1 MNKKRLNLKNIL
13 NSLMC
18 GVSIVFM
25 SLIVC
30 MGFIVPK
37 GDNGAKALNK
47 QDILETYNVSF
58 VSAKTKYKIA
68 EGFKLQQNASNTPGS
83 QEGLSYAYT
92 YVNNPTSA
100 KLYKEVTAGNEY
112 NSDYGMVSIQTED
125 AKEIKQYIDV
135 TSTSTYPYI
144 PSTATHLKNITTNEL
159 ENVFYDDFDNGDFVL
174 LADNYKIPTTTQYN
188 VENIY
193 IAFGSREDEIK
204 LNEVKVQG
212 TLQNSTG
219 TYHLSLEKEK
229 RYSNTSGVTEKPPY
243 SCWYQYFDINN
254 MYATTTAESTSE
266 TYKIADASGLYTLT
280 FTFGRQVKT
289 GETVGSGITVKD
301 GFTSGETFTY
311 SFYLLNSADYSTY
324 PSIHNATLGSTVQSE
339 PNEYFY
345 HFEGNK
351 PSIIYSPNRYNLSYV
366 RQNNEISDNIT
377 SAFSTATCITD
388 GLTHEYGKITF
399 YNNEEYYRDVYIF
412 SKYLNNNKKDTLEY
426 IYASSNKQDLSISN
440 YNDIFELFEND
451 TLKFEYKLV
460 KVLTKTTTGQNVT
473 FTTKTYYT
481 NKYSLCNFS
490 SDTFNSTGYE
500 LYSSFIPDVSD
511 TATIVSTDNLTTTD
525 HVTSAIDSTNYTF
538 STANKTSTQLR
549 RMLNIDT
556 IDLDYTYMLEFDN
569 LGVYDFSY
577 SYVCPWY
584 SVANSEEKVNYTT
597 SDSITPYD
605 FTLIYPDA
613 GTPEVQTS
621 NQTLYTMISGYLNEQ
636 NKVSLLGRTYTY
648 NKKNA
653 TPLTDDQSHSYTLS
667 TAYQVTISSTAVDGV
682 IFSIEEESTRLK
694 LNIKIPIGS
703 LSTTKQS
710 YTSTTTGIYNQKFID
725 KVTYDYTL
733 DKLNASNIPSD
744 KEYLSYLRSLLENIA
759 SQDGA
764 VTSGE
769 TSRFYPITSTSYKTH
784 ALGKDKLTI
793 FGSVAY
799 FSKEDSTTDSGYA
812 RLEQVDSK
820 ENKNFISDYTSLYLS
835 KTSNAPTSK
844 FSQVL
849 GLTTEQIIVTDTQ
862 VFWKNYSSLLYGT
875 GNNNKISQSKI
886 YKYTNYKD
894 RNGNIDLDHASV
906 SEYSNKNTYFKD
918 IYCKDDGYYEV
929 IIKYTYNFY
938 KTSNAISST
947 TQFYQL
953 FVFIIDNSSPTLT
966 FEEQVSDG
974 NYRNLTPN
982 SYTNKVVRMSWTVPT
997 YFKNNVYIEVSKTNF
1012 NGITTDMPFV
1022 AKYDGENG
1030 IGESGI
1036 TVTSGVH
1043 SYVYGISN
1051 FKKSDDKNTYYVT
1064 LSLPSINTENW
1075 NLDGHY
1081 SVTIYFGPEN
1091 IDGTKPKFT
1100 QKYTFDSKDI
1110 TGMQALPVIKDDS
1123 GAYVINEDLKSTLKD
1138 NAQILNTD
1146 FTFRYSAKAS
1156 GAMITTYYHK
1166 ISLDIASDYNK
1177 LISLA
1182 NDKTGITTNYYINGN
1197 DSSLTTGTGNPYKYA
1212 YDKGNVVA
1220 NGNFLSS
1227 NSSCIYLFKME
1238 DEAGNIA
1245 RYVIFC
1251 DTTSPRFIVSP
1262 LPTGSNNIVSDVT
1275 SIMWGDYKAIKV
1287 TGIAGALIEGM
1298 NQYTATTE
1306 TNKLV
1311 EALSYISNYS
1321 DNNNCFNNTRIEKV
1335 GSDYY
1340 LLIPIVKAQ
1349 ITDEEN
1355 NNEIISDATNYYL
1368 FPTDPTETVGKTI
1381 KLPILDQ
1388 YGQVEMEG
1396 DSIKTE
1402 TLPYATLTTKVSKDY
1417 FGDVSRTYISAV
1429 LSGNNKVIRG
1439 VNGTGL
1445 YYYSIYDELGN
1456 SNMGDLWMNLDKTQT
1471 LAYATFNYTDDRS
1484 KAIGLTGE
1492 SASSYSASKLYIS
1505 SLENIDSS
1513 VSPVIPE
1520 YTITYSYFAYDAEFY
1535 NNYQIV
1541 GAQIKTSDTDGDES
1555 AYIEFTFRSLKDS
1568 SKTVTRQMQ
1577 IYDRLGNRIQP
1588 VSYPYSMKSTSSE
1601 SDETKSIYKTAGYS
1615 GTEIED
1621 EDTNVQ
1627 RVYSG
1632 IINSTNNISNGQS
1645 VTKEGLYIFKRE
1657 YADTVEDSTLGND
1670 SRIIYRV
1677 YYIDRSGIISYI
1689 PTSSQVANA
1698 LYGTGN
1704 DIQFLLGSTYK
1715 TATNQKL
1722 ITASNIQNNQ
1732 TSSGSENAS
1741 NSSYSSYN
1749 LFSTNKVQTKFTLT
1763 LDKYNYNKFAQNYS
1777 GLLDTYASDDDLK
1790 DALSKYLLNDD
1801 LFTNLFKLDLTLKKG
1816 SNGTKIIDETNMDAS
1831 LRYNST
1837 LMSKYISEYSK
1848 STNISSRGNEFSFFY
1863 GDALN
1868 SYYITLNDQSGHIER
1883 TYNDVT
1889 NSYETT
1895 SINAGANDLN
1905 ISFMIKHVAPS
1916 GDMYGKYYGNP
1927 SIRYDEKLNG
1937 SNTSVPITT
1946 EDDGDQK
1953 KGTYALISKYLNDTK
1968 GSLKQLSTTQN
1979 VITNI
1984 SGSTVTLSSTNNET
1998 LVFLFAISNDDYMSK
2013 IDMNNIQVYQN
2024 SIDNAHLLFN
2034 RYEENGSVYNH
2045 TTALVPSQDRQDGS
2059 FICNIVDGITYY
2071 AIIIFDNNLDEILE
2085 EGDDANNYRLLDSDS
2100 NPDEA
2105 TYYINIHYIGD
2116 SDDYKAELNGETVSY
2131 YNSTYE
2137 ITIDRVKP
2145 MYNLVRLMEL
2155 DKYTYKGSNTASAVT
2170 STNYSTM
2177 FDYYK
2182 GYYNFEYNEETKFY
2196 NSDLETYFF
2205 AIDSR
2210 ESSAFSFKSV
2220 DKLDSNGGFYIRP
2233 LGTDISNYKFSY
2245 TPDDYKIYND
2255 AELRGEHNQF
2265 MPNDKTPILF
2275 NGTTK
2280 YSPAKF
2286 EIDKYYF
2293 CPYLDGE
2300 MSVNLMLKQGI
2311 VEANNYYEIIECD
2324 EAENYR
2330 VYGIYI
2336 HDATSD
2342 SVSYEYQ
2349 TYSGTSYKANTINY
2363 NNSIALVSGIS
2374 FSLLKN
2380 GFTDYAYITNDLFI
2394 KAKIKITSDNINETL
2409 YLYYMPNEKAL
2420 KLTDINNNV
2429 KEIITDIDEYKS
2441 DFVTLINKII
2451 NNYKNKVLDTYGYT
2465 IEITLVDRLG
2475 IPATYDRN
2483 ILNDYVITYSVA
2495 GNELQPIFKTSEQGT
2510 TFVMT
2515 IPSQKGSTYIVSV
2528 EASEFNQTWI
2538 DKDVDTKGNQ
2548 FRQHVNEFKKG
2559 VQFVL
2564 SKGVYR
2570 FVITDNFGRSTVYFY
2585 EFGISSSNTGGSIK
2599 YYGEHSVYSD
2609 GFTYTYENFVY
2620 SYDSS
2625 IYNVFIR
2632 YTGEDLNTGD
2642 FVTSEEIFG
2651 VNSDYSADDLTRFG
2665 ISSIITENK
2674 ITKITF
2680 TGVSGTRFISKYEIK
2695 TILATT
2701 ADGYT
2706 WGDEE
2711 NNSNIFVYDNK
2722 VAVQRAIQRV
2732 SVRNMK
2738 GINLDTSTSLYL
2750 TDDFQLV
2757 LDWGLVLS
2765 ADQVNFET
2773 QILLTRTYTENGVNK
2788 TTTFKVDSGY
2798 IVSLPGS
2805 YTARAVNTLGNYSD
2819 IITFTRGEGEI
2830 SLSALYAVSENGKVQ
2845 TKLTP
2850 ATYTTLD
2857 GDKKSQY
2864 HYFITDD
2871 YFTYIDSYSGELL
2884 HPSDLDNIDPS
2895 IITINK
2901 NADKYIDIR
2910 VNSNLNLIAEIIETP
2925 SDLVSNIEDKYDY
2938 IITYKIY
2945 SGDFVYRYLIL
2956 HFLPHDAN
2964 YLADTEVVDV
2974 GTDTNKLLADG
2985 YIVQSVSK
2993 NGVKVTFTEL
3003 SDSYEKYTTVIGNT
3017 LYLDRY
3023 YNGTL
3028 IETIVLNTIKPVDGK
3043 ITHTFTITT
3052 VGLHQFAI
3060 RDLAGRKHLFGNASK
3075 NSSSN
3080 LLSVYLINQVLYEVN
3095 DSTPINNQV
3104 FNENVKITVINKI
3117 NNIVLYNTE
3126 SLGITIYK
3134 NGSQIDTP
3142 PSENG
3147 IFTLSEQGFY
3157 TIELVGITQLS
3168 SIDVTNQEV
3177 TSRFSFVII
3186 RDDIAKNSFN
3196 ISKGTNFIIDK
3207 ITKTMAGEIYDVT
3220 EDFKSSPNGISSD
3233 ASNYSSSLIW
3243 LYYSEQQNSKFDIS
3257 LKSYNAITGLY
3268 DTFSFKIWINE
3279 TKPVLHSNVTAGEQT
3294 RDTIEVYYNAGLLY
3308 EEIGVCRIE
3317 INGNKYVDIDKDSE
3331 TVVTTI
3337 TISNAGEYNIRIVS
3351 DDGTVLSSYKFIK
3364 VDPLN
3369 STTKFIIVIVVIA
3382 VAVVVVL
3389 FFLIRKKG
3397 KYR

>member
-18 GVSIVFM
+18 GVSVVFM
-25 SLIVC
+25 ALIVC

-37 GDNGAKALNK
+37 GDNGAKALSK

-58 VSAKTKYKIA
+58 VSAKTKYRVA
-68 EGFKLQQNASNTPGS
+68 EGFGLQQNTSNDMGN

-92 YVNNPTSA
+92 YVSNPTSA
-100 KLYKEVTAGNEY
+100 KLYRETSASSEY
-112 NSDYGMVSIQTED
+112 NSEYGMVSIQDED
-125 AKEIKQYIDV
+125 ATEIKQYIDV

-144 PSTATHLKNITTNEL
+144 PSNATHFKNVTTNEL

-174 LADNYKIPTTTQYN
+174 LADNYKISTQTQYN
-188 VENIY
+188 VENVY
-193 IAFGSREDEIK
+193 IAFGSREDDIK

-212 TLQNSTG
+212 TLQNATG
-219 TYHLSLEKEK
+219 TYYLSLDEEK
-229 RYSNTSGVTEKPPY
+229 RFGNTSGGTEKPPY

-254 MYATTTAESTSE
+254 IKATTTAEASSQE
-266 TYKIADASGLYTLT
+266 YNVADASGLYTLT
-280 FTFGRQVKT
+280 FTFGRQLKN
-289 GETVGSGITVKD
+289 GETAGAGVTVKD

-324 PSIHNATLGSTVQSE
+324 PSIHNATLGSTLE
-339 PNEYFY
+339 NETNEYFY

-377 SAFSTATCITD
+377 STFQTATSIVD
-388 GLTHEYGKITF
+388 GSTYEYGKITF

-412 SKYLNNNKKDTLEY
+412 SKYLNDKKDTLEY
-426 IYASSNKQDLSISN
+426 IYASCTNPNLSISN
-440 YNDIFELFEND
+440 YNDIFNLFEND

-460 KVLTKTTTGQNVT
+460 KVLTKSTSGQDAT
-473 FTTKTYYT
+473 FTTTTYYT
-481 NKYSLCNFS
+481 NNYSLCNFS
-490 SDTFNSTGYE
+490 TGTFDSTGYT
-500 LYSSFIPDVSD
+500 LYNSFIPNIVD
-511 TATIVSTDNLTTTD
+511 TATIVSTENLATTD
-525 HVTSAIDSTNYTF
+525 HVTSAIDSTHYTF
-538 STANKTSTQLR
+538 TTAGKTSTQLK

-556 IDLDYTYMLEFDN
+556 IDVDYSYMLEFDD
-569 LGVYDFSY
+569 LGVYDFTY

-584 SVANSEEKVNYTT
+584 SIDNSEEKINYTA
-597 SDSITPYD
+597 SSSITPYD
-605 FTLIYPDA
+605 YTLVYTNV
-613 GTPEVQTS
+613 GTPETKTENKS
-621 NQTLYTMISGYLNEQ
+621 LYTMISGYLNEQ
-636 NKVSLLGRTYTY
+636 NQVSLLGYTYTY
-648 NKKNA
+648 NKKN
-653 TPLTDDQSHSYTLS
+653 TDPLTDNSSHNYNFTS
-667 TAYQVTISSTAVDGV
+667 TYQLTIDSTEVNGV
-682 IFSIEEESTRLK
+682 KFSIEEESSRLK
-694 LNIKIPIGS
+694 LNILIPIGS
-703 LSTTKQS
+703 LSTLEQS
-710 YTSTTTGIYNQKFID
+710 YTSSTTGTYNQKFTE

-733 DKLNASNIPSD
+733 SGINADNISAS
-744 KEYLSYLRSLLENIA
+744 KEALSYLRSLLQNIA
-759 SQDGA
+759 SQDSA
-764 VTSGE
+764 DSVNN
-769 TSRFYPITSTSYKTH
+769 RFYPVTSTSYKSHT
-784 ALGKDKLTI
+784 LGKDKLTI

-799 FSKEDSTTDSGYA
+799 FSKVNTTTDSGYSK
-812 RLEQVDSK
+812 LEQVDSK

-835 KTSNAPTSK
+835 KTSNTPTSK
-844 FSQVL
+844 FSKVL
-849 GLTTEQIIVTDTQ
+849 GLSTEQIIVTDTQ

-894 RNGNIDLDHASV
+894 RNGNIDLDNASV

-938 KTSNAISST
+938 KTSNAIAAT

-966 FEEQVSDG
+966 FEEQVSEG

-982 SYTNKVVRMSWTVPT
+982 SYTNKVVRISWAVPT

-1012 NGITTDMPFV
+1012 AGNTTDMPFV

-1030 IGESGI
+1030 VGESGI
-1036 TVTSGVH
+1036 TVTSGAL
-1043 SYVYGISN
+1043 SYVKGISN
-1051 FKKSDDKNTYYVT
+1051 FKKSDDRNTYYLT
-1064 LSLPSINTENW
+1064 LAVPSENSEIW

-1091 IDGTKPKFT
+1091 IDGDKPSFT
-1100 QKYTFDSKDI
+1100 QKYTFDGKDI
-1110 TGMQALPVIKDDS
+1110 SGMQALPVTKDDS
-1123 GAYVINEDLKSTLKD
+1123 GAYVINEDLASSLKE

-1166 ISLDIASDYNK
+1166 ISLDITSEYNK

-1182 NDKTGITTNYYINGN
+1182 NNKAGITTNYYINGS
-1197 DSSLTTGTGNPYKYA
+1197 DASLTTGTGNPYKYA
-1212 YDKGNVVA
+1212 YENGNIVA
-1220 NGNFLSS
+1220 NGNYLSS
-1227 NSSCIYLFKME
+1227 NTSCIYLFKME
-1238 DEAGNIA
+1238 DEAGNTA
-1245 RYVIFC
+1245 RYVVFY
-1251 DTTSPRFIVSP
+1251 DTTSPRFVVSP

-1275 SIMWGDYKAIKV
+1275 SIMWGDYKAIKISGV
-1287 TGIAGALIEGM
+1287 AGALIEGM
-1298 NQYTATTE
+1298 NQYTISTE
-1306 TNKLV
+1306 SNKLI
-1311 EALSYISNYS
+1311 EALSYINNYS
-1321 DNNNCFNNTRIEKV
+1321 ENNNCFNNTRIEKV

-1340 LLIPIVKAQ
+1340 LLVPIVKAQ
-1349 ITDEEN
+1349 ITDEDN
-1355 NNEIISDATNYYL
+1355 NNSVITDTTNYYL
-1368 FPTDPTETVGKTI
+1368 FPNDPKGSDNTI
-1381 KLPILDQ
+1381 KLPVIDEN
-1388 YGQVEMEG
+1388 GQVEMVG
-1396 DSIKTE
+1396 SSIKTE
-1402 TLPYATLTTKVSKDY
+1402 NREYSLLQTDETKNY
-1417 FGDVSRTYISAV
+1417 FDEVSRTYIYA
-1429 LSGNNKVIRG
+1429 LLTDGTKVRG

-1445 YYYSIYDELGN
+1445 YYYSVYDELGN

-1484 KAIGLTGE
+1484 KAVGLTGE

-1505 SLENIDSS
+1505 SLENIDSTN
-1513 VSPVIPE
+1513 PVIPE
-1520 YTITYSYFAYDAEFY
+1520 YTITYSFFAYDAEFY
-1535 NNYQIV
+1535 NNYQII
-1541 GAQIKTSDTDGDES
+1541 GAEYKTSDTDGDES
-1555 AYIEFTFRSLKDS
+1555 AYIEFTFRSLSDT

-1577 IYDRLGNRIQP
+1577 VYDRLGNRIQP
-1588 VSYPYSMKSTSSE
+1588 VSYPYSMKSTSQE
-1601 SDETKSIYKTAGYS
+1601 SDETTSIYKTAGYS
-1615 GTEIED
+1615 GTE
-1621 EDTNVQ
+1621 NVDSNIQ

-1632 IINSTNNISNGQS
+1632 IINSTNNINGQS

-1704 DIQFLLGSTYK
+1704 DIQFLLGSTYT
-1715 TATNQKL
+1715 TASNQKL

-1763 LDKYNYNKFAQNYS
+1763 LDKFNYNKFAQNYS
-1777 GLLDTYASDDDLK
+1777 SLLDTYASDDDLK
-1790 DALSKYLLNDD
+1790 DALSKYLLNDS
-1801 LFTNLFKLDLTLKKG
+1801 LFTSLFKLDLTLKKG
-1816 SNGTKIIDETNMDAS
+1816 SSGTKIIDESNIDVS
-1831 LRYNST
+1831 SRYNSA
-1837 LMSKYISEYSK
+1837 LMSKYISEYK
-1848 STNISSRGNEFSFFY
+1848 TSTNITERGNELSFFY

-1883 TYNDVT
+1883 TYNEAT

-1927 SIRYDEKLNG
+1927 SISYDEKQNG

-1946 EDDGDQK
+1946 EDNGDQK
-1953 KGTYALISKYLNDTK
+1953 KGTYALISKYLNDSK

-1979 VITNI
+1979 VITTI
-1984 SGSTVTLSSTNNET
+1984 AGSTVTLSSTNNET

-2024 SIDNAHLLFN
+2024 SIDDAHLLFN
-2034 RYEENGSVYNH
+2034 RYESNGSVYNH
-2045 TTALVPSQDRQDGS
+2045 TTSLVPSQDRQDGS
-2059 FICNIVDGITYY
+2059 FICNIIDGVTYY
-2071 AIIIFDNNLDEILE
+2071 AIIIFDNNLDDILE
-2085 EGDDANNYRLLDSDS
+2085 EGDDANNYRLLDSNS
-2100 NPDEA
+2100 NLDEA
-2105 TYYINIHYIGD
+2105 TYYISIHYIGD
-2116 SDDYKAELNGETVSY
+2116 SDDYKAELNGDTVSY

-2155 DKYTYKGSNTASAVT
+2155 DKYTYKGNTTASAVT
-2170 STNYSTM
+2170 STNYSSM

-2182 GYYNFEYNEETKFY
+2182 GYYNFEYNEETDFY

-2205 AIDSR
+2205 AVDSR

-2245 TPDDYKIYND
+2245 TPDDYTIYND

-2300 MSVNLMLKQGI
+2300 MSVSLMLKQGI

-2363 NNSIALVSGIS
+2363 NNSTALVSGIS

-2380 GFTDYAYITNDLFI
+2380 GFADYAYITNDLFI
-2394 KAKIKITSDNINETL
+2394 KAKIQITSDNINESL
-2409 YLYYMPNEKAL
+2409 YLYYMPSEKAL
-2420 KLTDINNNV
+2420 KLTDTNNNV
-2429 KEIITDIDEYKS
+2429 KEIITDIDEYKL

-2465 IEITLVDRLG
+2465 IEITIVDRLG
-2475 IPATYDRN
+2475 IPATYDRT

-2495 GNELQPIFKTSEQGT
+2495 GNELQPIFKTSENGT

-2528 EASEFNQTWI
+2528 EASQFNQTWI
-2538 DKDVDTKGNQ
+2538 DKNVDAKGNQ

-2599 YYGEHSVYSD
+2599 YYGEHSTHSD

-2632 YTGEDLNTGD
+2632 YTGEDSNTGD
-2642 FVTSEEIFG
+2642 FFTSEEIFG
-2651 VNSDYSADDLTRFG
+2651 VNSDYSEDELTRFG

-2680 TGVSGTRFISKYEIK
+2680 TGISGTRFISKYEIK
-2695 TILATT
+2695 TILAST
-2701 ADGYT
+2701 ADGYQ

-2711 NNSNIFVYDNK
+2711 SNSNIFVYDNK
-2722 VAVQRAIQRV
+2722 VAVQKAIQQV

-2738 GINLDTSTSLYL
+2738 GINLDTSTTLYL

-2765 ADQVNFET
+2765 ADQVNFGT
-2773 QILLTRTYTENGVNK
+2773 QILLTRTFTENGVSK

-2798 IVSLPGS
+2798 VVSLPGS
-2805 YTARAVNTLGNYSD
+2805 YTARAVNNLGNSSD
-2819 IITFTRGEGEI
+2819 TVSFTRGEGEI
-2830 SLSALYAVSENGKVQ
+2830 SSSALYAVSENGKVQ

-2857 GDKKSQY
+2857 SDKKSQY

-2871 YFTYIDSYSGELL
+2871 YFTYIDSYSGEAL

-2895 IITINK
+2895 VITINK
-2901 NADKYIDIR
+2901 NADKYIDVR
-2910 VNSNLNLIAEIIETP
+2910 VNSNLNLVAEIIETP
-2925 SDLVSNIEDKYDY
+2925 SDLISNVDDRYDY

-2945 SGDFVYRYLIL
+2945 SGDYVYRYLIL
-2956 HFLPHDAN
+2956 HFLPGDAN
-2964 YLADTEVVDV
+2964 YLVDTEVVDV

-2985 YIVQSVSK
+2985 HIVQSVSK

-3003 SDSYEKYTTVIGNT
+3003 TDSYEKYTTVIGNT

-3028 IETIVLNTIKPVDGK
+3028 VETVVLNTIKPVDGK

-3060 RDLAGRKHLFGNASK
+3060 RDLAGRTHLFGNASK

-3104 FNENVKITVINKI
+3104 FNESVKITVINKI
-3117 NNIVLYNTE
+3117 NDIVLYNTE

-3134 NGSQIDTP
+3134 NGSQIDS

-3147 IFTLSEQGFY
+3147 VFTISEQGYY

-3196 ISKGTNFIIDK
+3196 ISKGTNFVIDK
-3207 ITKTMAGEIYDVT
+3207 ITKTMAGEVYDVT
-3220 EDFKSSPNGISSD
+3220 DDFKTSPNGITSD
-3233 ASNYSSSLIW
+3233 ASNYASSLIW
-3243 LYYSEQQNSKFDIS
+3243 LYYTEQQNSKFDIS
-3257 LKSYNAITGLY
+3257 LKSYNTITGLY

-3279 TKPVLHSNVTAGEQT
+3279 TKPVLHSNISAGEQT

-3308 EEIGVCRIE
+3308 EEVGVCRIE
-3317 INGNKYVDIDKDSE
+3317 INGNKYVEINKDSE
-3331 TVVTTI
+3331 TVVSTI
-3337 TISNAGEYNIRIVS
+3337 TISNAGEYNIKIVS
-3351 DDGTVLSSYKFIK
+3351 DDGAVLCSYKFIK

-3369 STTKFIIVIVVIA
+3369 STTKFIIVIAVIA